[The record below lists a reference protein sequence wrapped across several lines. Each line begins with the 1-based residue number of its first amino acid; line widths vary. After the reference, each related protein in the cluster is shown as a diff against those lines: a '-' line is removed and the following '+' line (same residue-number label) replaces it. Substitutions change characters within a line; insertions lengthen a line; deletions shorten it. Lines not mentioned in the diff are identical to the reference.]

1 MKFTTRTRSYGDRRE
16 DTRTRLEVRPVDDH
30 RGQRVHDPAPRVVNI
45 VRAHQRLLFVPEHA
59 AHLVRGGV
67 LDERVLTSSR
77 VVARP
82 TSKTQSVSDL
92 RGRTDGVERRASGVE
107 SVERRRR

>member
-16 DTRTRLEVRPVDDH
+16 DTRTRLKVRPVDDH

-67 LDERVLTSSR
+67 LDERVDFL
-77 VVARP
+77 AR
-82 TSKTQSVSDL
+82 
-92 RGRTDGVERRASGVE
+92 RGASYLEDAIRERPDERADGRRS
-107 SVERRRR
+107 